1 MNKRVRYLVLAAVI
15 GALYAALTHL
25 QNLLIPGS
33 ATWAIQFRASEAL
46 CILALFT
53 PAAIPGLTV
62 GCFLFNLTYSASMP
76 LDLVLGPLA
85 TYLAAGSM
93 YLIRKWQIRGVPVP
107 ALLMPALF
115 NGLLVGWE
123 LNFYIGGG
131 FVINAVY
138 VALGEAAVLL
148 TLGALLWKTVK
159 KRDLSDKLFGGSDH

>member
-1 MNKRVRYLVLAAVI
+1 
-15 GALYAALTHL
+15 
-25 QNLLIPGS
+25 
-33 ATWAIQFRASEAL
+33 
-46 CILALFT
+46 
-53 PAAIPGLTV
+53 
-62 GCFLFNLTYSASMP
+62 
-76 LDLVLGPLA
+76 
-85 TYLAAGSM
+85 M